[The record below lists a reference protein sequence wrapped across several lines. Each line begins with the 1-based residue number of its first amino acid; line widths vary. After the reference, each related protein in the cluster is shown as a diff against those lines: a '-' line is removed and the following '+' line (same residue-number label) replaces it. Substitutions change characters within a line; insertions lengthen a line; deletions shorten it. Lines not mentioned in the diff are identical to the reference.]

1 MHDFRMSEVPSE
13 AVGEI
18 APHRF
23 RMPRPSPAR
32 IIQFAAVFAFTFTC
46 GIGVGT
52 SHTAGQLAF
61 SSDGQKLAG
70 TVNGYVRPMPSNPFF
85 MYGVIKI
92 WDAAT
97 GKPLA
102 WFAGPGTW
110 LRALAISPDDS
121 TLAVAGDRRPIEL
134 WDLVRGTRKAVLTGH
149 TADVMQLSFAPAG
162 NILASASVDGEV
174 RLWDIAARQTRI
186 TLRVDQYGAYDLT
199 FTANGGGLATC
210 DSKGISY
217 WDTADG
223 HLLHEVPGE
232 RLGFLG
238 FLNAGHDSLLVRSRG
253 HHGEVGSVLDGATG
267 AERYAL
273 KPWRRRLML
282 SPAGQVIAAAEIS
295 GTVSILDAS
304 SGRTLR
310 QVEGPGGRIWS
321 LVFSPDGKRLAA
333 GDDGGQVCVW
343 DTGTGQLITQFSCG
357 DPVERRGPMAA
368 TILVWAIA
376 TISLRYSHG
385 GS

>member
-1 MHDFRMSEVPSE
+1 MSEVASE

-18 APHRF
+18 ASHRF
-23 RMPRPSPAR
+23 RMPRPSLAR
-32 IIQFAAVFAFTFTC
+32 IVQVGALIAFTFTC

-61 SSDGQKLAG
+61 SSDGLKLAG

-92 WDAAT
+92 WDAGT
-97 GKPLA
+97 GKILA
-102 WFAGPGTW
+102 RFTGPGTW

-121 TLAVAGDRRPIEL
+121 TLAVAGDTRPIEL
-134 WDLVRGTRKAVLTGH
+134 WDLVRWTQKAVLTGH

-174 RLWDIAARQTRI
+174 RLWDIAAAQTRI
-186 TLRVDQYGAYDLT
+186 TLQVDQYGAYGQA
-199 FTANGGGLATC
+199 FTPDGSILATC
-210 DSKGISY
+210 DSKGIRY
-217 WDTADG
+217 WDAADG

-238 FLNAGHDSLLVRSRG
+238 FVNAVHDSLLVRSRG
-253 HHGEVGSVLDGATG
+253 HHGEVGSVLDGASG

-273 KPWRRRLML
+273 KPWRRRLVL
-282 SPAGQVIAAAEIS
+282 SPHGRVIAAADLT
-295 GTVSILDAS
+295 GALSILDAS

-310 QVEGPGGRIWS
+310 QIEGPEGKIWS

-333 GDDGGQVCVW
+333 GIDSGQLCVW
-343 DTGTGQLITQFSCG
+343 DTGTGQLLTQFSCG
-357 DPVERRGPMAA
+357 DPVPRWGPMAA

-376 TISLRYSHG
+376 TISLRYSRG